1 MPRVPII
8 TIRIHRPNL
17 GGGPMGL
24 DPVALCRQKHDP
36 ARGPALRQPAWYHLR
51 RRPLAEQET
60 QIAYH
65 EIDPG
70 HCRFVHHQC
79 VAVDPATGM
88 REEPRPRAL
97 SIRRASSSR
106 SAPR

>member
-8 TIRIHRPNL
+8 AIRTHRPNL

-24 DPVALCRQKHDP
+24 DPVPLRRQKHDP
-36 ARGPALRQPAWYHLR
+36 ARGQALRQPAWHHLR

-60 QIAYH
+60 QIACH
-65 EIDPG
+65 EIDPD
-70 HCRFVHHQC
+70 HCRFVHQC

-88 REEPRPRAL
+88 REEPRPRAP